1 MRLCIYVARNQAV
14 FTISCSCV
22 PLKGSHTWHLLLYRR
37 PWVQWG
43 CWGGERT
50 SPLMSRSLS
59 SRELVPLGCDR
70 YTHVLFRRDRTAGG
84 LELVF
89 TCPQV
94 GQALVK

>member
-1 MRLCIYVARNQAV
+1 M
-14 FTISCSCV
+14 
-22 PLKGSHTWHLLLYRR
+22 
-37 PWVQWG
+37 QWG

-59 SRELVPLGCDR
+59 SSELVPLGCDR
-70 YTHVLFRRDRTAGG
+70 HTHVLFRRDRTAGG

-89 TCPQV
+89 TFPQV